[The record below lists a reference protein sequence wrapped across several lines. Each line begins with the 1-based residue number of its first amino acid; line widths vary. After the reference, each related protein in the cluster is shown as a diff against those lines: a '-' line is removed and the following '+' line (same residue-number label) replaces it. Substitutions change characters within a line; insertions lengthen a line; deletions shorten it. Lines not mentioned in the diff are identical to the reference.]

1 MSHAARSVFV
11 FGLYLVGTAGVLT
24 MAPNILLGLLGMTPA
39 TEPWIRVL
47 GVVVGALGAYY
58 IVAARAEL
66 GPFFRATVW
75 VRALVLVGFGG
86 LAAVGWAPV
95 TLIVFGVI
103 DALGAVWTPTA
114 LRSHRN
120 AS

>member
-1 MSHAARSVFV
+1 MSRAARSVFV
-11 FGLYLVGTAGVLT
+11 FGLYLIGTAGVLT
-24 MAPNILLGLLGMTPA
+24 TTPNVLLRLLAMAPA

-47 GVVVGALGAYY
+47 GVVVGALGTYY

-66 GPFFRATVW
+66 DPFFRATVW
-75 VRALVLVGFGG
+75 VRALVLVAFSS

-95 TLIVFGVI
+95 TLILFGVI
-103 DALGAVWTPTA
+103 DALGGFWTWMA

-120 AS
+120 TV

>member
-11 FGLYLVGTAGVLT
+11 FGLYLIGTAGILITV
-24 MAPNILLGLLGMTPA
+24 PNVLLGLLGMAPA

-58 IVAARAEL
+58 IVAARTEL

-75 VRALVLVGFGG
+75 VRALVLLAFSG
-86 LAAVGWAPV
+86 LAAIGWAPV

-103 DALGAVWTPTA
+103 DALGGFWTWTA
-114 LRSHRN
+114 LRSHRD